1 MAGKGNTT
9 YGVVITEQL
18 IEEVKGFVTDE
29 ALVLRSNERVPRLA
43 RESRQNLIVLGIQ
56 FNVVLIEILKER
68 LGSKNL
74 GNLHQLIG
82 VTVAVEERLF
92 AEDHRCKHSTERPH
106 IERVVILLEVNKKL
120 GALEVSRR
128 NTDVILG
135 TLVVELSQTPI
146 NQTKLG

>member
-1 MAGKGNTT
+1 MAVKGNTT

-29 ALVLRSNERVPRLA
+29 ALVLGSNERVPRLA

-68 LGSKNL
+68 FGSKNL

-82 VTVAVEERLF
+82 VTVTVEERLF
-92 AEDHRCKHSTERPH
+92 AEDHRGKHSTE
-106 IERVVILLEVNKKL
+106 
-120 GALEVSRR
+120 
-128 NTDVILG
+128 
-135 TLVVELSQTPI
+135 
-146 NQTKLG
+146 